1 MNPPTFK
8 INIQNSNAIKIAKDI
23 IQAYRNGS
31 ITKSEAYAQM
41 YLITYG
47 EKPDVESVRM
57 LHELKSY
64 PSPVCRDH
72 DPHYERI
79 PWQKFG
85 TITSGICQAWEWY
98 QDDVILFEKRA
109 SRDEIKAALDLT
121 STEYANL
128 KYEVYIPT
136 NGKEQE

>member
-1 MNPPTFK
+1 MSTHRFK
-8 INIQNSNAIKIAKDI
+8 INLQNDDAVKIAEHI
-23 IQAYRNGS
+23 VQAYHNGN
-31 ITKSEAYAQM
+31 ITEEEAYAQM
-41 YLITYG
+41 YLLAYG
-47 EKPDVESVRM
+47 EKPDAESVRM

-98 QDDVILFEKRA
+98 QDGVILFEKRA

-121 STEYANL
+121 SAEYANL